1 MISEKLIENLDGKD
15 VVEITLSSDSAE
27 VKILNF
33 GCVIRDWR
41 VKNADGQMVP
51 VLVGLDDYL
60 ADQDLVP
67 FGGAIVGR
75 VGNRIANGQFSLNG
89 QDYQLDV
96 NDGPNQLHGGPK
108 GFGKLVWDYSLDP
121 SANAVTFTLH
131 SPDGDQGYPGNV
143 DVTVVIRLEGTT
155 LHFDMSA
162 TTDAPTPINL
172 AQHNYY
178 NLNGEGDVFAHVLHI
193 QAENYTPTDEELI
206 PTGVI
211 APVGGTLYDFTAPTT
226 FTVTD
231 PDRIGVD
238 GNLVLDADRDMDA
251 PAAVVTSES
260 SGLRLQLWT
269 DQPGL
274 QIFNSSW
281 MDVKGKGLDGRDYVA
296 FGGLCLEPQH
306 YPDSVNNPDWP
317 STIVTP
323 DKPYKQMMKVDIAPI

>member
-1 MISEKLIENLDGKD
+1 MISEKLVGNLDGKD
-15 VVEITLSSDSAE
+15 VVEVKLSSDTAE

-41 VKNADGQMVP
+41 VKNAAGQMVP
-51 VLVGLDDYL
+51 VLVSLDDYL

-75 VGNRIANGQFSLNG
+75 VGNRIADGKFTLNG
-89 QDYQLDV
+89 TEYQLDR
-96 NDGPNQLHGGPK
+96 NDGNNQLHGGPK
-108 GFGKLVWDYSLDP
+108 GFGKRVWDHTLGDDS
-121 SANAVTFTLH
+121 VTFTLH

-143 DVTVVIRLEGTT
+143 DVTVVIRLDGTT

-178 NLNGEGDVFAHVLHI
+178 NLNGDGDVFSHVI
-193 QAENYTPTDEELI
+193 EIDAENYIPTDENLI
-206 PTGVI
+206 PTGDIV
-211 APVGGTLYDFTAPTT
+211 PVAGTLYEFTAPTT
-226 FTVTD
+226 FAITD
-231 PDRIGVD
+231 PNRVGVD
-238 GNLVLDADRDMDA
+238 GNLVLDADRDPEA
-251 PAAVVTSES
+251 PAAIVTSES
-260 SGLRLQLWT
+260 SGLKIQLWT

-323 DKPYKQMMKVDIAPI
+323 DKPYKQVLKVDIAPI